1 MHKKKNEKKYT
12 PVRKFYAWVGFIGGM
27 ALTVPAIIFLL
38 TKVLP
43 AIL

>member
-12 PVRKFYAWVGFIGGM
+12 PVRKFYAWVGFIGM